1 MQLKRL
7 IVSLILPTHRTHP
20 APLMLCFIPGF
31 DLIDDTMLCPTER
44 NDLKEFYDSA
54 KGREW
59 TEDSN
64 WTDPHTGHCE
74 WYGITCNDANSTIKL
89 ELPGNGLSGTL
100 TPHLSNLSS
109 LEVLDL
115 SNNDIKVRHATTQA
129 ICEISLDAFL
139 FLNSNV
145 FVILVSFNQGSIPTE
160 IGLLSNLINLRLSY
174 NEFTGN
180 GTNFGT
186 LQRLKLIHLHGN
198 RLSGIIPKM
207 YLDFEVE
214 EDVAN
219 YAFISDCGQPSDF
232 NPSLVCTEC
241 TMCCKIVA
249 LSVPFDS
256 TIYSLTLYCLCL
268 CLLGNN
274 EGYCVPEMD
283 TFPASTYKEPWHL
296 VALFLGCVIG
306 ASFVLYLAFVLR
318 EKCQHRNIPSIAIQ
332 AQSFTDKDENY
343 AMEHL
348 GEDSVYRF
356 FLGTSQWGWFIVA
369 ATIITQIFLLYVF
382 VEGSKRDP
390 SDGKVDMVYT
400 WKCTRDQ
407 ETCFDTNDLNE
418 LGWFAFIIL
427 MAAHLLKDGIS
438 GLKMIKYSGKT
449 RLGRFVRIRLFIGG
463 TILTLITAF
472 TVYVSSIYNK
482 AIATSKWSLA
492 IDEYMYD
499 CDLVIISLPPYIGNT
514 EIITNSV
521 VILFICDLDELLYGV
536 LMVCNRRWV
545 KRILM
550 SREEDDK
557 SDSEVFIRFDR
568 LNAKLVGEVA
578 SLKEELR
585 MLNQRVELLLEH
597 SPGLAV
603 TRMDKEEDEFM
614 RFLSSDLKSVQVS

>member
-1 MQLKRL
+1 M
-7 IVSLILPTHRTHP
+7 
-20 APLMLCFIPGF
+20 
-31 DLIDDTMLCPTER
+31 
-44 NDLKEFYDSA
+44 
-54 KGREW
+54 
-59 TEDSN
+59 
-64 WTDPHTGHCE
+64 
-74 WYGITCNDANSTIKL
+74 
-89 ELPGNGLSGTL
+89 
-100 TPHLSNLSS
+100 
-109 LEVLDL
+109 
-115 SNNDIKVRHATTQA
+115 
-129 ICEISLDAFL
+129 
-139 FLNSNV
+139 
-145 FVILVSFNQGSIPTE
+145 
-160 IGLLSNLINLRLSY
+160 
-174 NEFTGN
+174 
-180 GTNFGT
+180 
-186 LQRLKLIHLHGN
+186 
-198 RLSGIIPKM
+198 
-207 YLDFEVE
+207 
-214 EDVAN
+214 
-219 YAFISDCGQPSDF
+219 
-232 NPSLVCTEC
+232 
-241 TMCCKIVA
+241 
-249 LSVPFDS
+249 
-256 TIYSLTLYCLCL
+256 
-268 CLLGNN
+268 
-274 EGYCVPEMD
+274 PEMD
-283 TFPASTYKEPWHL
+283 TFPASTYKEAWHL
-296 VALFLGCVIG
+296 VALFFGCVIG
-306 ASFVLYLAFVLR
+306 ASFVLYLAFILR
-318 EKCQHRNIPSIAIQ
+318 EKYQHRNIPSTVIH
-332 AQSFTDKDENY
+332 AQSFTDRDEKY

-400 WKCTRDQ
+400 WKCIRDQ

-499 CDLVIISLPPYIGNT
+499 CDLVIISLPPSIGNT

-550 SREEDDK
+550 SREEDDE